1 MVIEKS
7 AYVPGQEGAI
17 GLDLHL
23 RMEMVFLHH
32 VNQLSDERKSKERL
46 SAGKL
51 EEKAFS

>member
-7 AYVPGQEGAI
+7 AYVPGEEGAI
-17 GLDLHL
+17 GLNLHL
-23 RMEMVFLHH
+23 RIEMVFLHH
-32 VNQLSDERKSKERL
+32 MNQFSDERKTKERL